1 MLNKNANEIDAVNL
15 KFWMQINSTALDK
28 CIEASLS
35 KNIPYVVAAGNSHSN
50 ASYFTP
56 ANNSGVITVSA
67 IADFDGKCGAKA
79 EGQMVKAGNFSGI
92 ENDDSFAPFSNYGK
106 SIDIA
111 APGVNIN
118 STNIKWG
125 HIL

>member
-1 MLNKNANEIDAVNL
+1 
-15 KFWMQINSTALDK
+15 MQQVIL
-28 CIEASLS
+28 L
-35 KNIPYVVAAGNSHSN
+35 N

-118 STNIKWG
+118 STNIKWDTAFDG
-125 HIL
+125 RVPVKQPLM